1 MDIPGENPSPR
12 VFVVGGINP
21 YDSALGLQF
30 LTSLTRYKSDCLVK
44 TLPMH
49 PRHIVFVLLLFL
61 PAGHFVSADQMQPAT
76 PFVMGYASQLSCA
89 PGEEISFHLSSS
101 GRTVDLK
108 IDRVGAEREFVLEQV
123 DVGCEQHPIPDRAS
137 SHGCMWPAAFTL
149 RIPDDWKSGY
159 YEATLTTS
167 SDDQTVDSTLFFVVR
182 SATPGSQTGILLQLS
197 TNTYNA
203 YTNWGGHSLYS
214 FHDRDGVQGHR
225 VSFDRPL
232 RSKNFYNWELP
243 FIKWAEAAGYVID
256 YAVNSDLEFHPE
268 ILKHYQ
274 LVLSVGH
281 DEYWSAAMRD
291 HLENYI
297 VDGGNVAF
305 LSGNTCCWQVR
316 SEDKGRALTCWKQ
329 WYNVDP
335 LFRTSDHK
343 LLSTAWSH
351 HLVDRPENE
360 LTGVGFLWGGYHR
373 SHGQFMDGP
382 ASFKVHRP
390 DHWLFEGTDLE
401 RDARFGGQDTIV
413 GYECDGCEM
422 TWKDGLPFATH
433 SDGTPE
439 SFIVLASCPAC
450 WAPGDS
456 IWYDKFPKD
465 RIGAAVLGT
474 YTQGGT
480 VVTTGTT
487 DWSHGLKGNDP
498 VVIRITRN
506 ILDRLSR

>member
-182 SATPGSQTGILLQLS
+182 SATPGSQTGI
-197 TNTYNA
+197 
-203 YTNWGGHSLYS
+203 
-214 FHDRDGVQGHR
+214 R
-225 VSFDRPL
+225 VS
-232 RSKNFYNWELP
+232 
-243 FIKWAEAAGYVID
+243 
-256 YAVNSDLEFHPE
+256 
-268 ILKHYQ
+268 
-274 LVLSVGH
+274 
-281 DEYWSAAMRD
+281 
-291 HLENYI
+291 
-297 VDGGNVAF
+297 
-305 LSGNTCCWQVR
+305 
-316 SEDKGRALTCWKQ
+316 
-329 WYNVDP
+329 
-335 LFRTSDHK
+335 
-343 LLSTAWSH
+343 
-351 HLVDRPENE
+351 
-360 LTGVGFLWGGYHR
+360 
-373 SHGQFMDGP
+373 
-382 ASFKVHRP
+382 
-390 DHWLFEGTDLE
+390 
-401 RDARFGGQDTIV
+401 
-413 GYECDGCEM
+413 
-422 TWKDGLPFATH
+422 
-433 SDGTPE
+433 
-439 SFIVLASCPAC
+439 
-450 WAPGDS
+450 
-456 IWYDKFPKD
+456 
-465 RIGAAVLGT
+465 
-474 YTQGGT
+474 
-480 VVTTGTT
+480 
-487 DWSHGLKGNDP
+487 
-498 VVIRITRN
+498 
-506 ILDRLSR
+506 